1 MLKSSFCENQICS
14 KLTFKMLSKV
24 SDVMEGH
31 GVLVNN
37 PYQNLHEHILAH
49 EE

>member
-1 MLKSSFCENQICS
+1 MLTSSFCENQICF
-14 KLTFKMLSKV
+14 KLTFNLLSQV

-31 GVLVNN
+31 GVFVNH
-37 PYQNLHEHILAH
+37 PYQTLHAHILAH